1 MDSSKKDNFNLL
13 DYSIFD
19 REKDDAEI
27 DDFVKAKKTKE
38 FSKYSW
44 NVFKR
49 FLEKK
54 EIRVYEKNIEP
65 AVLDQILCTFFMKA
79 TKKEVHLSLTLSAV
93 FIGELQDTSK
103 LTL

>member
-44 NVFKR
+44 N
-49 FLEKK
+49 EKK

-65 AVLDQILCTFFMKA
+65 AVLDQILCRFFMKA